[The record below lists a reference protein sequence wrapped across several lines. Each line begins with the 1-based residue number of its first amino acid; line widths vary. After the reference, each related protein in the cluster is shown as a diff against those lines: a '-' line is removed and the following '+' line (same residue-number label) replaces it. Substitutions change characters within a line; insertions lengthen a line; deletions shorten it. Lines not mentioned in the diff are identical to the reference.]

1 MLFITTVF
9 TFVYCTI
16 QEYEV
21 GLKQIDIERMRAE
34 QEERRKTMAEEA
46 KHHQQVK

>member
-1 MLFITTVF
+1 MFS
-9 TFVYCTI
+9 YI

-21 GLKQIDIERMRAE
+21 GIKQMDIERMRAE

-46 KHHQQVK
+46 KHNQQVK